1 MKEAFDK
8 EMDSLLRRHVGAGAE
23 ARASDGARA
32 AQPAAH
38 LDADELSA
46 FAEGSLPAD
55 ARLAAVSHL
64 ADCDECRGLAVS
76 LASAAGELEKR
87 AAPTQVEPAR
97 PARRLAWLSALFAPR
112 VLRYA
117 APALALCLVAAVSF
131 VAWRSRRNHAELAR
145 RVSNVGARQS
155 ATRAG
160 AGNESDEG
168 AQVSSDA
175 NMSANANLSVA
186 NSEPSNGEDEAA
198 ARAPGVLPHTPQAKG
213 PNAEGETP
221 TVIAEEPKRA
231 EAPSPPADEKSAA
244 TAAPPAAT
252 SRPSRPHLAYTRH
265 AASGRRHARGG

>member
-8 EMDSLLRRHVGAGAE
+8 EMDSLLRRHAGAGAE
-23 ARASDGARA
+23 ARAGDGARA
-32 AQPAAH
+32 AQPVAH

-76 LASAAGELEKR
+76 LAGAAGELEKR

-145 RVSNVGARQS
+145 HVSNVGARPS
-155 ATRAG
+155 A
-160 AGNESDEG
+160 
-168 AQVSSDA
+168 
-175 NMSANANLSVA
+175 
-186 NSEPSNGEDEAA
+186 
-198 ARAPGVLPHTPQAKG
+198 
-213 PNAEGETP
+213 
-221 TVIAEEPKRA
+221 
-231 EAPSPPADEKSAA
+231 
-244 TAAPPAAT
+244 
-252 SRPSRPHLAYTRH
+252 
-265 AASGRRHARGG
+265 